1 MMIFIIAMIDVTE
14 IDTVTM
20 TGDTEISIE
29 IETGKTIEVKEIK
42 GEIQKEVIE
51 INELE
56 TQIEIALV
64 EVITSQG
71 LKMNQGHQGKCI

>member
-20 TGDTEISIE
+20 TGETEISIE